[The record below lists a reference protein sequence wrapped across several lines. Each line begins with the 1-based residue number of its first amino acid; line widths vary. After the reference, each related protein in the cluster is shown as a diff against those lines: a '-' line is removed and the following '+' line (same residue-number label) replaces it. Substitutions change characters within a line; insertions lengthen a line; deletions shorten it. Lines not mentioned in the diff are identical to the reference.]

1 MLTGAGVSQAAQP
14 FFAALLRNIFPRRPM
29 VVVTDNLK
37 TQESFQQ
44 DLETWLSS
52 GRESRVEGRE
62 QNGPGPRPSTFDLR
76 PFFYPAWDGLPHE
89 GKLPH
94 ADTISDRLQTLVA
107 LNQNFSEGG
116 TPRRPNFRLVEL
128 APPKVPIVVTSVTAL
143 LQKTFAPDDLK
154 NNTRTLARGDKINL
168 LDLIEWLEEQGC
180 EPEAQVTQKGEIALR
195 GGILDVWPLISPW
208 PVRLEFFGDELESL
222 RHFDPLTQ
230 ISREE
235 ILSVTL
241 PPAGELGL
249 LKRWQETGG
258 SSVTRHLSPAI
269 WWTICHR
276 RQFFSSA
283 NRSKRRRADEYAQLI
298 PENDPFFISWPNLL
312 AQLDRKAMT
321 RLEVSDADVGVQ
333 AQLPGEQAEA

>member
-1 MLTGAGVSQAAQP
+1 MLTCAGVSQAAQP
-14 FFAALLRNIFPRRPM
+14 FFAVLLRKIFPRRPM

-44 DLETWLSS
+44 DLETWL
-52 GRESRVEGRE
+52 GE
-62 QNGPGPRPSTFDLR
+62 PPL
-76 PFFYPAWDGLPHE
+76 FYPAWDVLPHE

-107 LNQNFSEGG
+107 LSLDATRNPQ
-116 TPRRPNFRLVEL
+116 P
-128 APPKVPIVVTSVTAL
+128 APLVVTSVTAL
-143 LQKTFAPDDLK
+143 LQKTFPPGEIQK
-154 NNTRTLARGDKINL
+154 RTRTLAGGDKINP

-195 GGILDVWPLISPW
+195 GGILDVWPLTSPW

-241 PPAGELGL
+241 PPAGELGI
-249 LKRWQETGG
+249 LKKMQNADAQP
-258 SSVTRHLSPAI
+258 STRRLVWPPCP
-269 WWTICHR
+269 TICHR
-276 RQFFSSA
+276 RQFFSCA
-283 NRSKRRRADEYAQLI
+283 NRSNSPPVPTNTRGKSPTTIHFSFPGLI
-298 PENDPFFISWPNLL
+298 S
-312 AQLDRKAMT
+312 
-321 RLEVSDADVGVQ
+321 
-333 AQLPGEQAEA
+333 